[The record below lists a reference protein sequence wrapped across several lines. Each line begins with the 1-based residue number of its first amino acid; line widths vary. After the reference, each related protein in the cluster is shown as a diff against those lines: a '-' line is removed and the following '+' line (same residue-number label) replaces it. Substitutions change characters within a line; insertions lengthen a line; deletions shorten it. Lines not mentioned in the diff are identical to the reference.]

1 MFDGQEFFYVD
12 KDHRNILDSIG
23 GILRALE
30 KIQQHLKLLKQNLGE
45 LSFISRLCLKT
56 RRFFLLVLSL
66 AITLLNYYFYVYV
79 SSFIL

>member
-30 KIQQHLKLLKQNLGE
+30 KIQQHLKLLKQNQGE
-45 LSFISRLCLKT
+45 LSLMSRSCLKI
-56 RRFFLLVLSL
+56 RRFFLLILSL
-66 AITLLNYYFYVYV
+66 GITLLNYYFYVYV
-79 SSFIL
+79 SSIL

>member
-30 KIQQHLKLLKQNLGE
+30 KIQQHLKLLKQNQGE
-45 LSFISRLCLKT
+45 LSFMSRSCLKI
-56 RRFFLLVLSL
+56 RRFFLLILSL
-66 AITLLNYYFYVYV
+66 GITLLNYYFYVYV
-79 SSFIL
+79 SSIL